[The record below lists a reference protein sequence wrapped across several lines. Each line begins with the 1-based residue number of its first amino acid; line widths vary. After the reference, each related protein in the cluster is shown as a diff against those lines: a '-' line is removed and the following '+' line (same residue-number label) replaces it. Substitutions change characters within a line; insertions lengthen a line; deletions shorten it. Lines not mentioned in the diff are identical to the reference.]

1 MFYVLILYSYE
12 VWGKVRSI
20 IRIKVANYTMLL
32 ILVGCVVMVVTGKRA
47 RDRGESIMQRNLDWH
62 QRYSDGKEEEVKNI
76 SLLGK

>member
-76 SLLGK
+76 SILGK